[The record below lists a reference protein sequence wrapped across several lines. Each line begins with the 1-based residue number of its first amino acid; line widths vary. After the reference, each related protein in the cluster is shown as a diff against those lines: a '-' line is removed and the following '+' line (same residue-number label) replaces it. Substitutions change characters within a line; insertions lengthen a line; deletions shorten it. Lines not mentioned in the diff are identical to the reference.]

1 MTTFASLKRG
11 RTTLTKTLTNEL
23 EKLKST
29 KSYEDDRIWK
39 IFLDKTKANGFAVVR
54 PLPAPKG
61 EDVPWQ
67 RFFSHSF
74 KGPGGYY
81 IENCPTT
88 LGHKCPVCDANTKLW
103 DTGIEANRKIAK
115 DRKRKLTYISN
126 ILVVQDKKQPD
137 AVGKVFLWQYGKKIF
152 DKISEAMQPEFEDK
166 QPLNPFDF
174 WEGADFS
181 LRVKHVDG
189 YWNYDTSTF
198 GDPSALL
205 DGDEKKL
212 EAIWEQEYS
221 LMEFVDPKRFKKYE
235 DLAARFDRVQGT
247 VVEAKPSDTAG
258 TSEVQSQPT
267 AEAKPAGKTRKS
279 KAEKSAEAKPQTTS
293 DTSPIGEMDNSND
306 VMAKFARLAED

>member
-11 RTTLTKTLTNEL
+11 RTTLTKTLTSEL

-39 IFLDKTKANGFAVVR
+39 IFLDKTKSNGFAVVR

-88 LGHKCPVCDANTKLW
+88 LGHKCPVCDANTTLW

-115 DRKRKLTYISN
+115 DRKRKLTYVSN

-198 GDPSALL
+198 GDPTALL

-212 EAIWEQEYS
+212 EATWDQEYP
-221 LMEFVDPKRFKKYE
+221 LLEFVDPKRFKSYE
-235 DLAARFDRVQGT
+235 DLKARFDRVMGS
-247 VVEAKPSDTAG
+247 VAVEAKPADTAG
-258 TSEVQSQPT
+258 TTEAQPQPT
-267 AEAKPAGKTRKS
+267 AEEKPAGKTRKA
-279 KAEKSAEAKPQTTS
+279 KAEKTAEAVSEPV
-293 DTSPIGEMDNSND
+293 GEVDNSND
-306 VMAKFARLAED
+306 VMAKFAKLAED